1 VRAAT
6 PASVETIK
14 AAEPL
19 STVLIGLLFMN
30 EAYNAQTYISLVP
43 ICLGIGMACYN
54 NDSFTIV
61 GFGLAMCS
69 NFCFSARAVYTK
81 MLNSAHPRAL
91 SDIGLFHAISVTG
104 MLFLF
109 PVALLME
116 GSALW
121 SQLYGHG
128 ALSSIT
134 GTVGGTSATVMLLL
148 AVVNGAT
155 FAGYNLTSYVVL
167 RRTELVTHSV
177 LNVFRRVFIIAFTT
191 VYFHA
196 QLSAL
201 AMFGVLLATVG
212 VLLFAVAR
220 RSEKKAPLVDVVKE

>member
-1 VRAAT
+1 
-6 PASVETIK
+6 
-14 AAEPL
+14 
-19 STVLIGLLFMN
+19 VLIGLLFMN

-81 MLNSAHPRAL
+81 MLNSAHPKAL

-109 PVALLME
+109 PVALLTE

-121 SQLYGHG
+121 GLLYNQPSGHG

-134 GTVGGTSATVMLLL
+134 GSSGGTNATVMCLL

-201 AMFGVLLATVG
+201 AVFGILLATVG
-212 VLLFAVAR
+212 VLLFAIAR
-220 RSEKKAPLVDVVKE
+220 RSEKKAPSVDVDKE